1 MVIDFNTF
9 TRFFFYLFVCYQYA
23 NYHYPE
29 KTQKAVIFIG
39 YNSLYLYS
47 KLQILLNKNLFEMHN
62 LLNKCEDYQKVLIFF
77 YKIRDNF
84 DMLKEIVSTCISLSN
99 SESGVI
105 HRLNEVTL
113 DFVLHNEV
121 IFTFEKSEFFNDYLT
136 DFFPNNKDNADETDN
151 TDDTDN
157 TDGIN
162 KNELTQDEIVDYD
175 FIIINGKDNLKKIIK
190 HVDLIKNEFESET
203 SSIFKLEPFLYKPL
217 LCEFSNQNDQ
227 NEDHDDRPIKI
238 DFCDNNKLYDFLVI
252 GNCFDKVFLTYIMKK
267 YYDIDVKENYV
278 LKIIDNNAN
287 TLIIDSNVNTL
298 KIDENNLVV
307 DYKK

>member
-1 MVIDFNTF
+1 MFITFNTF
-9 TRFFFYLFVCYQYA
+9 TRYFFYLFVCYQYA
-23 NYHYPE
+23 NYHYPT
-29 KTQKAVIFIG
+29 KTQDAVIFIG

-47 KLQILLNKNLFEMHN
+47 KLQIFVNKKLIEGNNYLIKYEEYKNLFN
-62 LLNKCEDYQKVLIFF
+62 FLNVMKH
-77 YKIRDNF
+77 RF
-84 DMLKEIVSTCISLSN
+84 DMLILSCTSSKPITTHKIDN
-99 SESGVI
+99 
-105 HRLNEVTL
+105 VTL

-252 GNCFDKVFLTYIMKK
+252 GNCFNKVFLTYFMKK